1 MRERRM
7 EDLKLIGGRLSLDFV
22 NTVDYHVP
30 ELRGEWLTSYHA
42 LVLWGRHAGLLAKGA
57 ADRLLAAARANP
69 VGGEEALRGA
79 LHLREALYR
88 LFMAAIEGKE
98 ASAEDLARLNA
109 ALSQALARLAL
120 VATPAGLVLDW
131 PADDLP
137 LERVLFPVAR
147 SAAEVLSSP
156 ADVSRLRHCAGEDC
170 GWLFLDQSRNRSRRW
185 CDMKDCGNRAKARR
199 FYAQRRA
206 SREG

>member
-1 MRERRM
+1 MTGHAV
-7 EDLKLIGGRLSLDFV
+7 EDLRLIGGRLSLDFV
-22 NTVDYHVP
+22 NTVNRHGPPISGERLTDY
-30 ELRGEWLTSYHA
+30 RA
-42 LVLWGRHAGLLAKGA
+42 LVAWGRHAGAITKDA
-57 ADRLLAAARANP
+57 VAFLLAAARADP
-69 VGGEEALRGA
+69 VAGEEALRRA

-147 SAAEVLSSP
+147 SAAEGLSSP